1 MSDTQQIICS
11 IIHFL
16 KNQLSDGSLSQDGCE
31 SLEVAIQCLE
41 SAYELSEKDLSDIK
55 VSLPEILKTHTTAP
69 LDIAESQE
77 ATPEQKTEA
86 EKFKSDGN
94 NYMKTGKYLEA
105 LDCYTKAIKLDGKN
119 AVYYCNRAAS
129 FSKLN
134 NHQAAIEDCK
144 NALKIDSTYSKAY
157 GRLGLAY
164 TSLKDHIKAKESY
177 IKALELE
184 PDNES
189 YKNNLL
195 LTEEMLTNTSNASP
209 NFDIGTLLANP
220 ALMTMA
226 TQMLSDPGMQNMMS
240 TIMSGNVNPGSQ
252 GMDALLQA
260 RFGDCCWLEHLP
272 CSVLPECQKR
282 LGGRE
287 ENRLVEEYL
296 VRSEIDRGQHLAQHI
311 QSVNPEL
318 VDQLRR
324 QLNNSDGSEVPNP
337 EQEPRN
343 EEL

>member
-1 MSDTQQIICS
+1 CV
-11 IIHFL
+11 L
-16 KNQLSDGSLSQDGCE
+16 YCR
-31 SLEVAIQCLE
+31 
-41 SAYELSEKDLSDIK
+41 
-55 VSLPEILKTHTTAP
+55 
-69 LDIAESQE
+69 
-77 ATPEQKTEA
+77 
-86 EKFKSDGN
+86 
-94 NYMKTGKYLEA
+94 
-105 LDCYTKAIKLDGKN
+105 AIKLDGKN

-260 RFGDCCWLEHLP
+260 
-272 CSVLPECQKR
+272 
-282 LGGRE
+282 
-287 ENRLVEEYL
+287 
-296 VRSEIDRGQHLAQHI
+296 GQHLAQHI

>member
-16 KNQLSDGSLSQDGCE
+16 KNQLSNGSLTQDGCE

-55 VSLPEILKTHTTAP
+55 VSLLEILKTHTTAP

-119 AVYYCNRAAS
+119 AVFYCNRAAS

-260 RFGDCCWLEHLP
+260 
-272 CSVLPECQKR
+272 
-282 LGGRE
+282 
-287 ENRLVEEYL
+287 
-296 VRSEIDRGQHLAQHI
+296 GQHLAQHI

-324 QLNNSDGSEVPNP
+324 QLNNSDGSEVPTP